1 MEVFAVADAIG
12 HYEQA
17 RALLQEHKPLQ
28 TELAASEVDHLY
40 AHLGRA
46 YPNQNAWKQA
56 QEAYEELVDYAQH
69 KPLPALVSLTLNR
82 LAILAL
88 QQSHD
93 KPKVRAL
100 LEEAWRMA
108 ETSHDQKALA
118 ETAWNRAQITG
129 IMWEDPI
136 SALPSGQQA
145 LSLARAIHDQELEG
159 RCLFT
164 LGVIHLLRGDVEETM
179 HCAEASLA
187 LYAAL
192 GNEPTASGELSL
204 PSFLSGAPLTQPLTN
219 RAAEALCWGLLAS
232 AQVQAGQVQ
241 HSLRSGRRA
250 LALSQES
257 KNVWAQVSSTTNLT
271 YGLLDAGAYEE
282 ALALT
287 QQTIAL
293 ARTLPPNI
301 IFHLTALGSVYHAMQ
316 QWEEA
321 RSTLAEADALA
332 ETLDLGQFRV
342 STRSQ
347 LCMHSAEA
355 GEWEAAYTYALK
367 AIAVRKSVD
376 AALFSFDFYCQYET
390 GALLHGGG

>member
-1 MEVFAVADAIG
+1 MPG
-12 HYEQA
+12 
-17 RALLQEHKPLQ
+17 ALEI
-28 TELAASEVDHLY
+28 AHLY
-40 AHLGRA
+40 VSLGQSYA
-46 YPNQNAWKQA
+46 FLNTWGKA
-56 QEAYEELVDYAQH
+56 QEAYEELVAYAQQ

-108 ETSHDQKALA
+108 QTSHDQKALA

-136 SALPSGQQA
+136 SAFPSGQQA

-179 HCAEASLA
+179 HCAEVSLA

-219 RAAEALCWGLLAS
+219 RAAEALCWGLLAL
-232 AQVQAGQVQ
+232 AQVQAGPV
-241 HSLRSGRRA
+241 
-250 LALSQES
+250 
-257 KNVWAQVSSTTNLT
+257 
-271 YGLLDAGAYEE
+271 
-282 ALALT
+282 
-287 QQTIAL
+287 
-293 ARTLPPNI
+293 
-301 IFHLTALGSVYHAMQ
+301 LGS
-316 QWEEA
+316 
-321 RSTLAEADALA
+321 
-332 ETLDLGQFRV
+332 
-342 STRSQ
+342 
-347 LCMHSAEA
+347 
-355 GEWEAAYTYALK
+355 
-367 AIAVRKSVD
+367 I
-376 AALFSFDFYCQYET
+376 
-390 GALLHGGG
+390 